1 MKESMAYIIM
11 GAASAYAALY
21 LATPDGKKWVDE
33 NTTIA
38 VIFGS
43 TLILSGLG
51 LILDFSQWVKVA
63 LAFGVVGAPM
73 VARKI
78 IWQP

>member
-1 MKESMAYIIM
+1 MKETIAYLIM

-21 LATPDGKKWVDE
+21 IATPEGKKWVDE

-38 VIFGS
+38 VILGS
-43 TLILSGLG
+43 SLILAGLG
-51 LILDFSQWVKVA
+51 LVLDSGNWLKVA